1 MVNWLDR
8 LHEKT
13 VAERD
18 RLKAVIEEV
27 GLAAERAVAEH
38 NRLKAENGELR
49 DVLARLVQ
57 PENTGEGPSSDV
69 FEAWAAAEALL
80 RRLEGG
86 T

>member
-18 RLKAVIEEV
+18 
-27 GLAAERAVAEH
+27 
-38 NRLKAENGELR
+38 RLKAENGELR

-80 RRLEGG
+80 KRLEPG